1 MLDTIGYHTD
11 SAKKNEHGSNLITK
25 SDCLTCHRVK
35 EKNMGPAYVAVAEKY
50 ETTPENIS
58 YLTSRIIK
66 GGKGVWGEVA
76 MAPPATLTNSD
87 ATAMVNYILSLKGV
101 R

>member
-1 MLDTIGYHTD
+1 
-11 SAKKNEHGSNLITK
+11 
-25 SDCLTCHRVK
+25 
-35 EKNMGPAYVAVAEKY
+35 MGPAYVAVAEKY

-76 MAPPATLTNSD
+76 MAPHATLTNSD